1 MLSATTGIYCPDQCI
16 KDPDPLNSFYSI
28 GLHKQI
34 PVIMIQE
41 YCVKKVGRLLQVS
54 ICFIFD
60 VYDRLNSKNGVGS
73 ATSFAEP
80 EPPQKRTGQGPCS
93 T

>member
-1 MLSATTGIYCPDQCI
+1 MLSATTRIYCPDQCI

-41 YCVKKVGRLLQVS
+41 YWVKKSGQ
-54 ICFIFD
+54 I
-60 VYDRLNSKNGVGS
+60 
-73 ATSFAEP
+73 TSGIHLFYIWFM
-80 EPPQKRTGQGPCS
+80 TD
-93 T
+93 